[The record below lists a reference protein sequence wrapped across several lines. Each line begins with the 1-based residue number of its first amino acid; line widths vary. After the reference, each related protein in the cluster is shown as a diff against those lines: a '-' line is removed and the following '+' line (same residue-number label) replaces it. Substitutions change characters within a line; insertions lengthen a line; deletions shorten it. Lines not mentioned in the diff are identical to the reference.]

1 MKATVQDDGKIMEAV
16 QRGDSLALGV
26 LYSRYGAVVYRLAL
40 RILQRSQDAED
51 LTQEIF
57 LSLEKATRYN
67 EERGSLLNFLMT
79 LTRSRALNRIRRG
92 QSQGRLLQRCQHHH
106 STDVPNLPMENA
118 TFSELSQRVV
128 SALETLPPN
137 QRQVLELAYY
147 EGLSQSEITQQLQI
161 PLGTVKTRSRQ
172 GLLKLKNLL
181 QDLVE

>member
-1 MKATVQDDGKIMEAV
+1 MNVAVQDEETIMAAV
-16 QRGDSLALGV
+16 QQGDSCALGI

-40 RILQRSQDAED
+40 RILKGPQDAED

-57 LSLEKATRYN
+57 LNLEKATRYQPG
-67 EERGSLLNFLMT
+67 RGSVLNFLMVI
-79 LTRSRALNRIRRG
+79 TRSRALNRIRRG
-92 QSQGRLLQRCQHHH
+92 QSQGRLLQRCEHQY
-106 STDVPNLPMENA
+106 SDDFPNLPMENA

-128 SALETLPPN
+128 SALAALPPK

>member
-1 MKATVQDDGKIMEAV
+1 MQAAVQDDGEIMEAV
-16 QRGDSLALGV
+16 QRGDSLALGI
-26 LYSRYGAVVYRLAL
+26 LYNRYGAVVYRLAL
-40 RILQRSQDAED
+40 RILQRPQDAED

-57 LSLEKATRYN
+57 LGLEKATRYN
-67 EERGSLLNFLMT
+67 PKRGNLLNFLMT
-79 LTRSRALNRIRRG
+79 LTRSRALNRIRQG

-106 STDVPNLPMENA
+106 STDIPNVPMENA
-118 TFSELSQRVV
+118 TFSELSQRVAI
-128 SALETLPPN
+128 ALETLPFN

-147 EGLSQSEITQQLQI
+147 KGLSQSEITQQLQI